1 MDIRLFDLDKD
12 FAIIKNWITDERT
25 NMLWCANRIQYPMS
39 KTIFKDFLK
48 EISDK
53 YGDIPYVAVD
63 DADKPAGF
71 YAYSVNEATKEGML
85 KFVVVD
91 PDKRGKGIA
100 REMLGRVVATALA
113 DENVQAVQLNVFS
126 VNEPARKCYQNIGFV
141 ERNVTKEAV
150 NFGDETWDRINMLIK
165 C

>member
-53 YGDIPYVAVD
+53 YGDIPYVAV
-63 DADKPAGF
+63 
-71 YAYSVNEATKEGML
+71 
-85 KFVVVD
+85 
-91 PDKRGKGIA
+91 
-100 REMLGRVVATALA
+100 A

>member
-12 FAIIKNWITDERT
+12 FAIIKSWITDERT
-25 NMLWCANRIQYPMS
+25 HMLWCANRIQYPMS
-39 KTIFKDFLK
+39 KTTFKDFLDD
-48 EISDK
+48 ISAQ
-53 YGDIPYVAVD
+53 YGDTPYVAVD

-100 REMLGRVVATALA
+100 REMLGRAVATALA

-126 VNEPARKCYQNIGFV
+126 VNEPARKCYQKIGFV